1 MHLKSALYICYF
13 GLREPLV
20 QTQVLPY
27 LRYLANEGWKIH
39 LLTFESGW
47 PGSYPDSDRARAELE
62 ASGIIWSARSYST
75 SHSVFAKLW
84 DIAGG
89 VVSAR
94 RIARKN
100 QVRIIHGR
108 AHVGTAIACLAAFLT
123 RRKVL
128 FDIRGFNPEEYVDS
142 GHWPAGGLK
151 FRLLKFSERV
161 MVRFVSGFVILT
173 QIGRKHF
180 FADATHPSTDD
191 ESLYHLPDGRPVQVI
206 PCCVDLQRF
215 HFNAKDVLTKD
226 QLKSEIQLGHTE
238 RIVAHVGALGGLYP
252 VDRILSVFA
261 ELYRDNPKTGFL
273 ILCQNN
279 TSLIR
284 NQYSEQGLPLANLW
298 IGKVRPEEV
307 PRYLSMADW
316 GLSLKRSGYSQFS
329 CSPTKIPE
337 YLLAGLPV
345 IASQGIGDTDHLLT
359 KNRVGVIFDAF
370 DDDSIR
376 TAIEQMNALSEDS
389 DLQARC
395 METAV
400 REFDL
405 DTIGGPR
412 YAEIYAEM
420 TRERPSLKSPL
431 PVQ

>member
-27 LRYLANEGWKIH
+27 LRYLANDGWKIH

-47 PGSYPDSDRARAELE
+47 PESYPDSDRARADLE

-84 DIAGG
+84 DIAEG

-161 MVRFVSGFVILT
+161 MVRCVSGFVILT
-173 QIGRKHF
+173 QIGRKYF

-284 NQYSEQGLPLANLW
+284 NQYSERGLPLANLW

-316 GLSLKRSGYSQFS
+316 GLSLKRSGYSQLS

-345 IASQGIGDTDHLLT
+345 LASQGIGDTDHLLT
-359 KNRVGVIFDAF
+359 KNRVGVIFNAF

-389 DLQARC
+389 GLQARC

-405 DTIGGPR
+405 NTIGGPR

-420 TRERPSLKSPL
+420 TRE
-431 PVQ
+431 

>member
-215 HFNAKDVLTKD
+215 HFNTKDVLTKD

-238 RIVAHVGALGGLYP
+238 RIVAHVGAL
-252 VDRILSVFA
+252 
-261 ELYRDNPKTGFL
+261 
-273 ILCQNN
+273 
-279 TSLIR
+279 
-284 NQYSEQGLPLANLW
+284 
-298 IGKVRPEEV
+298 
-307 PRYLSMADW
+307 
-316 GLSLKRSGYSQFS
+316 
-329 CSPTKIPE
+329 
-337 YLLAGLPV
+337 
-345 IASQGIGDTDHLLT
+345 
-359 KNRVGVIFDAF
+359 
-370 DDDSIR
+370 
-376 TAIEQMNALSEDS
+376 
-389 DLQARC
+389 
-395 METAV
+395 
-400 REFDL
+400 
-405 DTIGGPR
+405 
-412 YAEIYAEM
+412 
-420 TRERPSLKSPL
+420 
-431 PVQ
+431 

>member
-47 PGSYPDSDRARAELE
+47 PESYPDSDPARAELE

-161 MVRFVSGFVILT
+161 MVRCVSGFVILT
-173 QIGRKHF
+173 QIGRKYF

-215 HFNAKDVLTKD
+215 HFNAKDALIKD

-238 RIVAHVGALGGLYP
+238 RIMAHVGALGGLYP

-284 NQYSEQGLPLANLW
+284 NQYSERGLPLANLW

-345 IASQGIGDTDHLLT
+345 LASQGIGDTDHLLT
-359 KNRVGVIFDAF
+359 KNRVGVIFNAF

-376 TAIEQMNALSEDS
+376 TAIEQMNALSEDCG
-389 DLQARC
+389 LQARC

-405 DTIGGPR
+405 NTIGGPR

-420 TRERPSLKSPL
+420 IRE
-431 PVQ
+431 

>member
-1 MHLKSALYICYF
+1 M
-13 GLREPLV
+13 
-20 QTQVLPY
+20 
-27 LRYLANEGWKIH
+27 
-39 LLTFESGW
+39 
-47 PGSYPDSDRARAELE
+47 
-62 ASGIIWSARSYST
+62 
-75 SHSVFAKLW
+75 
-84 DIAGG
+84 
-89 VVSAR
+89 VSAR

-100 QVRIIHGR
+100 RVRIIHGR

-173 QIGRKHF
+173 QMGREHF
-180 FADATHPSTDD
+180 FSDVTHESVDG
-191 ESLYHLPDGRPVQVI
+191 ESLYYLPDGRPIQVI

-215 HFNAKDVLTKD
+215 QLNAKDALIKD
-226 QLKSEIQLGHTE
+226 QLKSEMQLGHTE

-252 VDRILSVFA
+252 VDRILSVFT

-284 NQYSEQGLPLANLW
+284 NQYVERGLPLANLW
-298 IGKVRPEEV
+298 IGKVLPEEV

-345 IASQGIGDTDHLLT
+345 LASQGIGDTDHLLI
-359 KNRVGVIFDAF
+359 KNQVGVIFDAF
-370 DDDSIR
+370 DEGSIR
-376 TAIEQMNALSEDS
+376 ASIEQMNALSEDS
-389 DLQARC
+389 GLQARC

-405 DTIGGPR
+405 NTIGGPR
-412 YAEIYAEM
+412 YAIVYAEM
-420 TRERPSLKSPL
+420 TR
-431 PVQ
+431 Q

>member
-1 MHLKSALYICYF
+1 MHPRSALYICYF

-27 LRYLANEGWKIH
+27 LRFLANEGWKIQ

-47 PGSYPDSDRARAELE
+47 PEGYPDQDLDKAELQ
-62 ASGIIWSARSYST
+62 ASGIDWSARSYNT
-75 SHSVFAKLW
+75 SHSLLAKLW

-100 QVRIIHGR
+100 RVRIIHGR

-173 QIGRKHF
+173 QMGREHF
-180 FADATHPSTDD
+180 FSDVTHESVDG
-191 ESLYHLPDGRPVQVI
+191 ESLYYLPDGRPIQVI

-215 HFNAKDVLTKD
+215 HLNAKDALIKD
-226 QLKSEIQLGHTE
+226 QLKSEMQLGHTE

-252 VDRILSVFA
+252 VDRILSVFT

-284 NQYSEQGLPLANLW
+284 NQYVERGLPLANLW
-298 IGKVRPEEV
+298 IGKVLPEEV

-345 IASQGIGDTDHLLT
+345 LASQGIGDTDHLLI
-359 KNRVGVIFDAF
+359 KNQVGVIFDAF
-370 DDDSIR
+370 DEGSIR
-376 TAIEQMNALSEDS
+376 ASIEQMNALSEDS
-389 DLQARC
+389 GLQARC

-405 DTIGGPR
+405 NRIGGPR
-412 YAEIYAEM
+412 YAIVYAEM
-420 TRERPSLKSPL
+420 TR
-431 PVQ
+431 Q